1 MKKRFMWNTGEQNQI
16 ILFSHDKETGRPQF
30 LSILFSFF
38 SFHLKLS
45 RLLFMDLI
53 LLYLHPGL
61 FHAFTGNNFDS
72 FQIFS
77 ELYGVTITD
86 IIISRSKLITQM
98 D

>member
-1 MKKRFMWNTGEQNQI
+1 MHVNHVDSGEQNQI
-16 ILFSHDKETGRPQF
+16 ILFSHDEETGRPQF
-30 LSILFSFF
+30 LSILLSFL

-61 FHAFTGNNFDS
+61 FHAFTGHNFDS

-77 ELYGVTITD
+77 ELYGVTTTD
-86 IIISRSKLITQM
+86 IIISQSKLITQM

>member
-1 MKKRFMWNTGEQNQI
+1 MKKRFMWNTEEQNQI

-30 LSILFSFF
+30 LSI
-38 SFHLKLS
+38 S
-45 RLLFMDLI
+45 RLLLMDLI

-61 FHAFTGNNFDS
+61 FHAFTRNNFDS

-77 ELYGVTITD
+77 ELYGVTTTD